1 MLLLAICA
9 TGCINSKEIHQSN
22 DSVSKVSISKDKIQP
37 NILLIVTDD
46 AGYSDFGFSG
56 TKNFAT
62 PHINKLANTGVVF
75 NQGYVSA
82 SVCSPSRAG
91 LLTGRYQQRFGHHNN
106 LPPKPIGDDKEE
118 NAGLPVTETTIAD
131 LLQASGYHTG
141 AIGKW
146 HLGRMDHFHP
156 QSRGFDEFY
165 GVLGGSRNYFP
176 NTAERIDQRVLRGH
190 KEVGFKHYMTD
201 TLGLEAESFIEK
213 NQEKPFF
220 LYL

>member
-75 NQGYVSA
+75 
-82 SVCSPSRAG
+82 
-91 LLTGRYQQRFGHHNN
+91 
-106 LPPKPIGDDKEE
+106 D
-118 NAGLPVTETTIAD
+118 
-131 LLQASGYHTG
+131 
-141 AIGKW
+141 
-146 HLGRMDHFHP
+146 
-156 QSRGFDEFY
+156 
-165 GVLGGSRNYFP
+165 
-176 NTAERIDQRVLRGH
+176 
-190 KEVGFKHYMTD
+190 
-201 TLGLEAESFIEK
+201 
-213 NQEKPFF
+213 
-220 LYL
+220 